1 MSVSPSE
8 PPDAELAE
16 RAGAGDERAFTAL
29 VRRYERPVY
38 ALCCR
43 YLGAADAADAA
54 QETFVRAFIHL
65 DQFDRSRPLLP
76 WLFTIARRLCID
88 HQRARRHEAPASD
101 RATEASLQHDP
112 VEAHVSAREELALL
126 GRALHD
132 LSEGP
137 REAVALFHL
146 HDLSYKEIAE
156 QLEVPMGT
164 VMTWIHRGRDALRA
178 ALSGGPAAAAP
189 RARRSME

>member
-1 MSVSPSE
+1 MPVSSSDPT
-8 PPDAELAE
+8 DAELAE

-29 VRRYERPVY
+29 VRRHERPVF

-43 YLGAADAADAA
+43 YLGPADAADAA
-54 QETFVRAFIHL
+54 QETFVRAFTHL
-65 DQFDRSRPLLP
+65 ESYDRLRPLLP

-88 HQRARRHEAPASD
+88 HQRARRPEVLASA
-101 RATEASLQHDP
+101 RPVAELHHAP
-112 VEAHVSAREELALL
+112 VEAHVSAREELTLL
-126 GRALHD
+126 ARALGA
-132 LSEGP
+132 LPEGP
-137 REAVALFHL
+137 REALALFHL

-178 ALSGGPAAAAP
+178 ALPASGTQAAP
-189 RARRSME
+189 RHRRSME

>member
-1 MSVSPSE
+1 MLASLPD

-29 VRRYERPVY
+29 VRRHERPVF

-43 YLGAADAADAA
+43 YLGQADAADAA
-54 QETFVRAFIHL
+54 QETFVRAFTHL
-65 DQFDRSRPLLP
+65 ERFDRTRPLLP

-101 RATEASLQHDP
+101 QLPDSGGGAAL
-112 VEAHVSAREELALL
+112 EAHVSAREELALL
-126 GRALHD
+126 ARALEG
-132 LSEGP
+132 LPEGP
-137 REAVALFHL
+137 REALALFHL

-178 ALSGGPAAAAP
+178 ALSGSAAP
-189 RARRSME
+189 PRTRRSME

>member
-1 MSVSPSE
+1 MPASSPDL
-8 PPDAELAE
+8 PDAALAE
-16 RAGAGDERAFTAL
+16 RAGEGDEWAFTTL
-29 VRRYERPVY
+29 VRRHQGPVF

-43 YLGAADAADAA
+43 YLGAADGADAT
-54 QETFVRAFIHL
+54 QETFVRAFTHL
-65 DQFDRSRPLLP
+65 ERYDRGRPLLP

-88 HQRARRHEAPASD
+88 HQRARRHEAPAPERPSAD
-101 RATEASLQHDP
+101 LHHPS

-126 GRALHD
+126 ARALGR
-132 LSEGP
+132 LPEGP
-137 REAVALFHL
+137 REALALFHL

-178 ALSGGPAAAAP
+178 ALSAPGVEAAAP
-189 RARRSME
+189 SRRSME

>member
-1 MSVSPSE
+1 MPVSPSD

-29 VRRYERPVY
+29 VRRYERPVF

-54 QETFVRAFIHL
+54 QETFVRAFTNL
-65 DQFDRSRPLLP
+65 ERFDRSRPLLP

-88 HQRARRHEAPASD
+88 HQRAHRHELPASD
-101 RATEASLQHDP
+101 QVAAAGAHSP
-112 VEAHVSAREELALL
+112 VEAHVSAREELTLLAGAL
-126 GRALHD
+126 GALP
-132 LSEGP
+132 EGP
-137 REAVALFHL
+137 REAIALFHL

-164 VMTWIHRGRDALRA
+164 VMTWIHRGRDALRT
-178 ALSGGPAAAAP
+178 ALSAPTAP

>member
-1 MSVSPSE
+1 MPVSPSE

-16 RAGAGDERAFTAL
+16 RAGRGDERAFTAL
-29 VRRYERPVY
+29 VRRYERPIF

-54 QETFVRAFIHL
+54 QETFVRAFTHL
-65 DQFDRSRPLLP
+65 DRFDRSRPLLP

-88 HQRARRHEAPASD
+88 HQRARRHEAPPSEREGA
-101 RATEASLQHDP
+101 LQHSS

-132 LSEGP
+132 LPEGP

-178 ALSGGPAAAAP
+178 AVSGDGSGAAS
-189 RARRSME
+189 RVRRSME